1 MDYLKIPLTKKQI
14 SLLER
19 IAKADDRRLQDL
31 LYLIFSLGLSIY
43 FCERSVYISKDE
55 NEFTEEEK
63 KQKALNEKLIKDTEK
78 FHHLSEEEQTKLGF
92 KQVELGYSN
101 YSRENDFIEKLSDEI
116 KQNALKQIN
125 IDNQKIKDEIIKED
139 TLYKLVAG
147 SDEKSIVNVNSFEDS
162 EVKK

>member
-55 NEFTEEEK
+55 NEFT
-63 KQKALNEKLIKDTEK
+63 
-78 FHHLSEEEQTKLGF
+78 
-92 KQVELGYSN
+92 
-101 YSRENDFIEKLSDEI
+101 
-116 KQNALKQIN
+116 
-125 IDNQKIKDEIIKED
+125 
-139 TLYKLVAG
+139 
-147 SDEKSIVNVNSFEDS
+147 
-162 EVKK
+162 